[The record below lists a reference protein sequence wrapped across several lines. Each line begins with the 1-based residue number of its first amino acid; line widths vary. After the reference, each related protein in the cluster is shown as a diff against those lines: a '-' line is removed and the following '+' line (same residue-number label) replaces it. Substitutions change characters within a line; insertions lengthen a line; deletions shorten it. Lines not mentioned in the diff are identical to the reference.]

1 NPCCLIILF
10 LEEGIDRFYRPWSKA
25 LVVRVLE
32 RSFSYSVIRRR
43 LELLWE
49 RKDHIQVSDL
59 SNDFFLV
66 HCSESEDYRRAA
78 FDGPWKFFYYYITI
92 ACWTSDFNEEE
103 PIYTI
108 LTWVRL
114 PKLPIHFFNHI
125 TVTRIGN
132 HIGQT
137 VCLDLATS
145 EGARACYAKVC
156 IEVDLTKP
164 LLGKYMIGDRVY
176 YVEYESLENMCFTCG
191 MYGHKLDT
199 CTTTRETETISEPK
213 AS

>member
-1 NPCCLIILF
+1 
-10 LEEGIDRFYRPWSKA
+10 FYRPWSKA

-78 FDGPWKFFYYYITI
+78 FDGPWK
-92 ACWTSDFNEEE
+92 
-103 PIYTI
+103 
-108 LTWVRL
+108 
-114 PKLPIHFFNHI
+114 I